1 MATLKLT
8 GKFSPILIGLLLLLT
23 PAFSWASEPSASL
36 YLSPSS
42 TNVVSGGTLGI
53 SLKEDSGS
61 EPINTV
67 ATKIYY
73 PSDKLAFINHDP
85 TGNFSGVALDSSIAG
100 ILNISAYKFGDPRLS
115 GAQQVTA
122 INFKAITSSG
132 TAGINLEANFDE
144 SVVEHYSSVTSS
156 NSNKNILKKVSA
168 GAYTITQQPSGST
181 STAPSSQVIAPSQLS
196 QNPVKSSPLA
206 SGSDKNKQAT
216 VGADTNAFTT
226 KNAKIVAPNTAAS
239 NTELSAKSSSL
250 KDKIIM
256 LLSLPTLVV
265 GALAVRTANR
275 KYKDKKAKKKV
286 YEHHGASKKETVA
299 EIAAR
304 IKRKN
309 RSEETVAELAARIRR
324 KKHR

>member
-42 TNVVSGGTLGI
+42 ANVVSGGTLGI

-100 ILNISAYKFGDPRLS
+100 ILNISAYKFGDPGLS

-168 GAYTITQQPSGST
+168 GAYTIIQQPSGST
-181 STAPSSQVIAPSQLS
+181 STAPSSQVIAPGTVSMRQLVDCHLAFC
-196 QNPVKSSPLA
+196 PVPSVVTLTFA
-206 SGSDKNKQAT
+206 LMILEGAT
-216 VGADTNAFTT
+216 VTLDRPFS
-226 KNAKIVAPNTAAS
+226 VAVF
-239 NTELSAKSSSL
+239 
-250 KDKIIM
+250 M
-256 LLSLPTLVV
+256 LRESVKGMEARVV
-265 GALAVRTANR
+265 PAVSWRI
-275 KYKDKKAKKKV
+275 
-286 YEHHGASKKETVA
+286 TV
-299 EIAAR
+299 
-304 IKRKN
+304 
-309 RSEETVAELAARIRR
+309 
-324 KKHR
+324 